1 MLPFRKIAPKPPTDT
16 STAGAAGTPDVP
28 PSYSND
34 PQSDVDETLQSQ
46 PLSSIPE
53 NPESDVDEP
62 FQTQPLRSIPENPQ
76 SDVDGPLQTQPLR
89 PKPTGSA
96 NPLGQ
101 TDGSPGS
108 SRRDSSVPGQSRPL
122 KRKSGDDVDALRPSG
137 GLVVTTITES
147 PTSNARAVPAAGSVS
162 PRTVP
167 AGSNWRQE
175 TRISNE
181 MEREEYDATVDD
193 WWGAKRT
200 KLDNDPAQEEQNNA
214 YPSLEAGQDVNDE
227 EDKEVQAASNSATT
241 ASKAEDDL
249 KDSDEDVPFE
259 DGEDE
264 DDRQDSDED
273 AILPAGPPIP
283 PPMVRVDDCTL
294 IISIE
299 PRGSLIMKHSNL
311 LGSGAILPPYIAF
324 ANHPHI
330 LDNLRIRF
338 LKHGTPINAITT
350 YSYTLPRDL
359 CRDTLALKYF
369 VDLIGNYGQRYEA
382 KTGLFG
388 SLQVW
393 KSWPEWQNVKNA
405 NGKACANC
413 LEWGYS
419 ESGTYV
425 RTCVWMDE
433 NGITFPCEWCSN
445 GFEPC
450 IVPIDG
456 YPTVLEAMEEVGAT
470 EKDDDILWWRHGVA
484 DATLVL

>member
-1 MLPFRKIAPKPPTDT
+1 
-16 STAGAAGTPDVP
+16 
-28 PSYSND
+28 
-34 PQSDVDETLQSQ
+34 
-46 PLSSIPE
+46 
-53 NPESDVDEP
+53 
-62 FQTQPLRSIPENPQ
+62 
-76 SDVDGPLQTQPLR
+76 
-89 PKPTGSA
+89 
-96 NPLGQ
+96 
-101 TDGSPGS
+101 
-108 SRRDSSVPGQSRPL
+108 L
-122 KRKSGDDVDALRPSG
+122 KRKSGDDVDALRSSG
-137 GLVVTTITES
+137 GLVMTTITES
-147 PTSNARAVPAAGSVS
+147 PTSNARGVSAAGSVS
-162 PRTVP
+162 PKTVP

-227 EDKEVQAASNSATT
+227 QDKEVQAASNSATT
-241 ASKAEDDL
+241 SIKVEDDL
-249 KDSDEDVPFE
+249 KGSDEDVPFE

-264 DDRQDSDED
+264 DDREDSDED

-388 SLQVW
+388 SLEVW

-433 NGITFPCEWCSN
+433 NGVTFPCEWCSN